1 MKLTNILIVLLGHM
15 ALIYLH
21 RYHMSMSGIQP
32 LQFIGFMLV
41 HAIWHFFTAKRAYI
55 RI

>member
-21 RYHMSMSGIQP
+21 KYRMSIVGISA
-32 LQFIGFMLV
+32 LQFIGFMLA
-41 HAIWHFFTAKRAYI
+41 HAVWHFFTAKRAYI